1 MMNFFDLHCDTLTK
15 AFQENKELYENDL
28 HISLKRARK
37 YDNYIECFAVWIPD
51 EIRGDAAMNLFNRA
65 YKKLVL
71 EQKSNANNFLI
82 CKDAND
88 IENFVKSKNKCG
100 AILTVEG
107 GAVLGGKLENI
118 KCLREKGVRVMT
130 LTWNGS
136 CEIGDGVGVT
146 NPNGLS
152 EFGKKAVKE
161 MEKCG
166 IIVDVSH
173 ASERLFYD
181 VCEISEKPLIAT
193 HSNSKQICNHRRN
206 LTDEQFRIIAERGGI
221 VGINFCKDFLSEKK
235 SPNLDDIIKHAEHF
249 LELGGENSIAI
260 GSDFDGCDVPD
271 EIAGIEY
278 IENLYEYF
286 LKKNYNQNIIDK
298 VFFGNAYNFMINN
311 LR

>member
-88 IENFVKSKNKCG
+88 IENFLKSKNKCG

-118 KCLREKGVRVMT
+118 KYLREKGVRIMT
-130 LTWNGS
+130 LTWNGT
-136 CEIGDGVGVT
+136 CEIGDGVGV
-146 NPNGLS
+146 PNAQGLS
-152 EFGKKAVKE
+152 KFGRKAIKE
-161 MEKCG
+161 MEKYG
-166 IIVDVSH
+166 IVVDVSH
-173 ASERLFYD
+173 ASQKLFYD
-181 VCEISEKPLIAT
+181 VCEVSEKPFIAT
-193 HSNSKQICNHRRN
+193 HSNSKKICNHMRN
-206 LTDEQFRIIAERGGI
+206 LTDDQFKIISERGGI
-221 VGINFCKDFLSEKK
+221 VGINFCKDFLSDKK
-235 SPNLDDIIKHAEHF
+235 SPNLDDIIKHTEHF
-249 LELGGENSIAI
+249 LELGGENAIAL

-278 IENLYEYF
+278 TENLYEYF